1 MPRKAVVCGD
11 ILCQSTFPSTVDE
24 LVSAN
29 ILLSGSADIWMT
41 GVSVQ
46 RACALLRRKSYFAN
60 GRVHGRCASERGCD
74 DSIGGGGR
82 RFLEASSGLLR
93 KKGTVGRGNW
103 HVEQA
108 RWGNDRGGRAL
119 TH

>member
-1 MPRKAVVCGD
+1 MCGD
-11 ILCQSTFPSTVDE
+11 RLCHSRFSSTVDE
-24 LVSAN
+24 LTSAN

-41 GVSVQ
+41 GVSEQ

-60 GRVHGRCASERGCD
+60 GRVHGRCTSERGCD

-82 RFLEASSGLLR
+82 RFLEVSFGLLR

-108 RWGNDRGGRAL
+108 RWGNDRRGRAL
-119 TH
+119 TQ